1 MLLDELPARGGR
13 CARRCAACWHHLPA
27 SDPAPGR
34 VPPARLVGTPCLSDS
49 PEAAWIVRSRT
60 PNDASLVTVSPTPR
74 PVSGAERACYRHACS
89 EWVPHPMSLLLPLH
103 SHTLCH
109 PVCPGVR
116 TFPAHRGQRGPPS
129 PPRLPPGVAASL
141 RPGSNAGTFVTP
153 ACRIL
158 GRWGDPSYPD
168 QLAPCRDGLPYCE
181 ADYHAEFGVRCDGCE
196 KFITGHVLEVSG
208 LRRPPPP
215 ELRPAQGGLGPPQ
228 VLRGSKGSSE
238 DLMFRGVHAGIPA
251 RGLHPPS
258 CQRTPS

>member
-1 MLLDELPARGGR
+1 MMPHSSPCPQRHVPRLARSGHAVGMH
-13 CARRCAACWHHLPA
+13 AASGCL
-27 SDPAPGR
+27 
-34 VPPARLVGTPCLSDS
+34 TPCPS
-49 PEAAWIVRSRT
+49 
-60 PNDASLVTVSPTPR
+60 
-74 PVSGAERACYRHACS
+74 CS
-89 EWVPHPMSLLLPLH
+89 PLH

-158 GRWGDPSYPD
+158 GRWGDPSCPD